1 MPAWADCRARAFCRP
16 APPARRK
23 LIFSGEGLH
32 LHLYGVEAAD
42 LAEEAFEAGARIGV
56 VPGDPS
62 ALGFMRVQLCT
73 TPELDPPAFAASHQ
87 AGAWRRLCPSPSPI
101 LGFDCDAALPDA
113 AGLLERRRRH
123 YARPQ
128 KNYYRTP
135 PQIERGWKEHLFD
148 VEGRA
153 YLDMVNNVTPSA
165 TGIRACRLRSGGN
178 GRCSTPIRGSTMLP

>member
-1 MPAWADCRARAFCRP
+1 MH
-16 APPARRK
+16 APFAGRLHQRGGK

-73 TPELDPPAFAASHQ
+73 TPELHPPAFAASHQ
-87 AGAWRRLCPSPSPI
+87 AGAWCRLCPSPSPI

-153 YLDMVNNVTPSA
+153 YLDMVNNVTLVGHGHPRLSA
-165 TGIRACRLRSGGN
+165 AV
-178 GRCSTPIRGSTMLP
+178 GRQWSLLNTTRGSTMLP